1 MLGADGLL
9 YQSIEDLVH
18 VGQEMNPS
26 IKSFDTSCFT
36 GVPLCLVLLSTLT
49 AWKAC
54 GYSYCVPL
62 SEGCECCAGQYVTES
77 ISEEYLQQLE
87 ASHRLVER
95 KRPGVKSLSM
105 TGTL

>member
-1 MLGADGLL
+1 MLYGTCACAVL
-9 YQSIEDLVH
+9 
-18 VGQEMNPS
+18 PS
-26 IKSFDTSCFT
+26 VQGSWSQQVC
-36 GVPLCLVLLSTLT
+36 
-49 AWKAC
+49 
-54 GYSYCVPL
+54 
-62 SEGCECCAGQYVTES
+62 CEHWTDCALEHAGQYVTES